1 MTGRLAKPAARNRS
15 GQFPKRQDME
25 SEQLLQVRLRFFD
38 GLVALDGWALG

>member
-1 MTGRLAKPAARNRS
+1 
-15 GQFPKRQDME
+15 ME